1 MQQSWL
7 KVTAAA
13 AIAVLLAAGCGQK
26 APLSGEAPVTP
37 PQNAASPAPAAEPG
51 PQGNTTTEPAK
62 ETPKPEPKTEEKQLT
77 IKAYFSDAQLEKLV
91 EKSVKVTYQADK
103 DKYLAALNSLKK
115 APDTETITLFKGFTF
130 KKAELKEGLLTVDL
144 SMGEE
149 SRLGSGGE
157 ELLLQA
163 LQKTLFQFEEVGSID
178 VLLDGKPADS
188 LMGHM
193 ELPHPIKRP

>member
-26 APLSGEAPVTP
+26 APLSGEAPAP
-37 PQNAASPAPAAEPG
+37 PSQNAAVPAPAAEPKPG
-51 PQGNTTTEPAK
+51 TGTSEPAK
-62 ETPKPEPKTEEKQLT
+62 ETPVKQEPKTDEKQLT

-91 EKSVKVTYQADK
+91 EKSVKVTYKADK

-115 APDTETITLFKGFTF
+115 APDADTMTLFKGFTF
-130 KKAELKEGLLTVDL
+130 KKADLKEGQLTVDL
-144 SMGEE
+144 SMAEE

-178 VLLDGKPADS
+178 VLLDGQPVDS

-193 ELPHPIKRP
+193 DLPHPIKRQ